1 MIFTLITLYVFIHF
15 FHFFFV
21 HFFSDLK
28 EYSQNVY
35 NIVKLLYEKINQARK
50 KVNEVQ
56 NFIETW
62 NKCPVFVRETP
73 SGIVKFEMFMTPRM
87 NQQIHKINES
97 SVMMNRIME
106 VSIPFIKKC
115 YF

>member
-1 MIFTLITLYVFIHF
+1 M
-15 FHFFFV
+15 
-21 HFFSDLK
+21 
-28 EYSQNVY
+28 
-35 NIVKLLYEKINQARK
+35 LYEKINQARK

-62 NKCPVFVRETP
+62 NKSPVFVRETP
-73 SGIVKFEMFMTPRM
+73 GGIVKFDMFMTPRM
-87 NQQIHKINES
+87 NQQIHNINES

-106 VSIPFIKKC
+106 VSIPFTEKC

>member
-1 MIFTLITLYVFIHF
+1 MLHYFRS
-15 FHFFFV
+15 
-21 HFFSDLK
+21 FFSDLK

-35 NIVKLLYEKINQARK
+35 NIVKLLYEKINQTRK
-50 KVNEVQ
+50 NVNEVQ

-62 NKCPVFVRETP
+62 NKSPVFVRETP
-73 SGIVKFEMFMTPRM
+73 NGVVKFDMFMTPRM
-87 NQQIHKINES
+87 NQQIQNIKET

-106 VSIPFIKKC
+106 VSIPFIEKR